1 MTRQQMIEDF
11 YFAVKRYL
19 VNEGRSEEI
28 AADVATKAVAQIQK
42 LNVSIE
48 DIKRMRDVFIA

>member
-19 VNEGRSEEI
+19 VNEGRSEVI
-28 AADVATKAVAQIQK
+28 ASAFVYYGYEV
-42 LNVSIE
+42 
-48 DIKRMRDVFIA
+48 IK